1 MKYAITNVVNG
12 NFSIVSE
19 HEEDKQAAIVA
30 FHNRCAVL
38 QNTQD
43 VITAT
48 IKLVDENLDAVDGKK
63 EFIYHEQSEPEPN
76 EGE

>member
-1 MKYAITNVVNG
+1 MNYAITNVVNG
-12 NFSIVSE
+12 NFTVSSE
-19 HEEDKQAAIVA
+19 HGEDKQAAIVA

-38 QNTQD
+38 WNAQD

-48 IKLVDENLDAVDGKK
+48 VKLVDENLDAVDGKK
-63 EFIYHEQSEPEPN
+63 EFIYHEQPEPEPN